1 MIVHDV
7 ANTLSLITMGWA
19 LSNVYRDDYMYEKDN
34 LDTKNK
40 NTLI

>member
-1 MIVHDV
+1 MITHDV
-7 ANTLSLITMGWA
+7 ANMLSLITMGWA
-19 LSNVYRDDYMYEKDN
+19 LSTVYRDDYMYEKDN